1 VKIEELM
8 TFDVPTIHPGAPLSV
23 ASQKMQKNRLPY
35 LAVIEHGV
43 LVGVITDRDVTV
55 TAMNSE
61 SDPEKDIVADSMV
74 LPVITCGPQ
83 DESDHVLSLMKE
95 KGISQLFVV
104 DPKRDR
110 SRGEQLMGVV
120 SLKAIESLTKPYVPT
135 AA

>member
-1 VKIEELM
+1 MKIEEVM
-8 TFDVPTIHPGAPLSV
+8 TFDVPMIHPGAPLSV

-35 LAVIEHGV
+35 LAVVEHGA
-43 LVGVITDRDVTV
+43 LVGIITDRDVTV

-61 SDPEKDIVADSMV
+61 SDPDEDIVADSMV

-83 DESDHVLSLMKE
+83 DESDQALSLMRE

-104 DPKRDR
+104 DPKRDS

-120 SLKAIESLTKPYVPT
+120 SLKAIESLTKPSIPT